1 MLNDI
6 EYQMVVYRWPND
18 NAGLPPRIIATYRA
32 WMEQPTIV
40 LKEQFHLLR
49 PASRGDFPPLEED
62 ILRHFMC
69 VALTAHSKSPSD
81 EPAPAPDDIRQHF
94 LRPRIDDPAQLLQS
108 ILERRLKL
116 EEDEKRSRLQ
126 YMSDLD
132 ASAIENIRG
141 KADRWHADD
150 VQAMR
155 SANAAFDALP
165 MKERRAR
172 MEREMSSVVDSVER
186 TMSSDHISQKAFALC
201 RAALDHQERMA
212 MISLTPSEPMTGQSF
227 FAQPPL
233 QDLGGGQSDRVR
245 HPDADHRGNTTIEPP
260 RDKLPEAARGEDARD
275 DTARDQASSG
285 GSHD

>member
-1 MLNDI
+1 MLNAI
-6 EYQMVVYRWPND
+6 EHKLVVHLWPND
-18 NAGLPPRIIATYRA
+18 NAGLPPRVSATYRA

-155 SANAAFDALP
+155 SANAAFDTLP

-201 RAALDHQERMA
+201 RQALDHQERMA

-275 DTARDQASSG
+275 DTVREQASSG